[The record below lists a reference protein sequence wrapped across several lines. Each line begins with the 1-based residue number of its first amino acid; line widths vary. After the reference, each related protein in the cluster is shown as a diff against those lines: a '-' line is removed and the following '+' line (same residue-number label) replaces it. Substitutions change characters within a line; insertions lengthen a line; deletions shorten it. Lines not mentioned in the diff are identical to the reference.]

1 MCTAMLTKFYT
12 GHLDKPPKERPAV
25 AAWMVP
31 QSFGS
36 DLPFKSRKSKKTVM
50 ITPIP
55 FQQENLG

>member
-1 MCTAMLTKFYT
+1 MCTAMLTKFLHRLS
-12 GHLDKPPKERPAV
+12 GKEKPAV

-36 DLPFKSRKSKKTVM
+36 DLPFKSRKSKKTIM

-55 FQQENLG
+55 FQLENLG

>member
-1 MCTAMLTKFYT
+1 MLTKFLHRLS
-12 GHLDKPPKERPAV
+12 GKEKPAV

-36 DLPFKSRKSKKTVM
+36 DLPFKSRKSKKTIM

-55 FQQENLG
+55 FQLENLG